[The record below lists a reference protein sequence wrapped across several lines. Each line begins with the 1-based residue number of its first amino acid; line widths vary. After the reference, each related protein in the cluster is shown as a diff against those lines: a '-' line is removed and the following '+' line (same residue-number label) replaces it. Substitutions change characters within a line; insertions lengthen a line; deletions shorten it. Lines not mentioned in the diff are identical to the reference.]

1 MVVGYGGDLC
11 LFGFAVL
18 VWFLGGL
25 AGFCYCGCG
34 MDSTWLLLFCGLW
47 RFGLAF
53 GTVALVAW

>member
-1 MVVGYGGDLC
+1 MLLNLLVLVVVIVSGAVVGYVGDLC

-34 MDSTWLLLFCGLW
+34 MDST
-47 RFGLAF
+47 
-53 GTVALVAW
+53 